1 MPAFIIFKRTD
12 GGPTDWIFLD
22 AGRHPDNEN
31 DLAMF
36 PNTNSAD
43 ATQQDTDFL
52 SNGFKLRNTSG
63 GTNGSSKIYSYSAWA
78 EYPFKTTRAR

>member
-1 MPAFIIFKRTD
+1 
-12 GGPTDWIFLD
+12 
-22 AGRHPDNEN
+22 
-31 DLAMF
+31 MF
-36 PNTNSAD
+36 PNTTSAD

-63 GTNGSSKIYSYSAWA
+63 GTNGNGQTYSYSAWA